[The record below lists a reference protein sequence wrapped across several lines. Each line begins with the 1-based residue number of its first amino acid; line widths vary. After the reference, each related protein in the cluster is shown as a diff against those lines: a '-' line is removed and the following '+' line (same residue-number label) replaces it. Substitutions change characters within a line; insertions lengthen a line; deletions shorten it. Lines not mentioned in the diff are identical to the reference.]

1 MASFRPLIDS
11 YGLPIGRRAPA
22 RPSGKA
28 PASPRLPWQL
38 ELIGLPLV
46 LLLLIPLAALLLRT
60 PVAMIYEYAS
70 DARTLSAVR
79 LSLLTSAACTLLV
92 VILGTPLAYG
102 LARRRTRLNR
112 ALEVILDLPIVLPPA
127 VAGLALLMAFGRRG
141 LLGASLAAIGV
152 QVPFT
157 PLAVVLAQ
165 VFVGAPY
172 FIKTASVAL
181 SAVTVDLEQAASLD
195 GASTSNILRHV
206 TLPLAGRGLL
216 GGAALCWARA
226 LGEFGA
232 TILFAGNLPGRTQT
246 MPLAVYLGFESDLA
260 LAQTL
265 SVLLLALSVLILI
278 LVRVIAGPQNGTD

>member
-1 MASFRPLIDS
+1 MASSRPLTDT

-22 RPSGKA
+22 KRSGDA

-46 LLLLIPLAALLLRT
+46 LLLLIPLVALLIRT
-60 PVAMIYEYAS
+60 PLSMLS
-70 DARTLSAVR
+70 DYVGDTRTLSAIR
-79 LSLLTSAACTLLV
+79 LSLLTSAACTLIV
-92 VILGTPLAYG
+92 VVLGTPLAYG

-112 ALEVILDLPIVLPPA
+112 ALEVMLDLPIVLPPA

-141 LLGASLAAIGV
+141 LLGASLAAVGV
-152 QVPFT
+152 QIPFT
-157 PLAVVLAQ
+157 PAAVVLAQ
-165 VFVGAPY
+165 IFVGAPY

-181 SAVTVDLEQAASLD
+181 SAVIVDLEQAASLD
-195 GASTSNILRHV
+195 GASTYNILRHI

-246 MPLAVYLGFESDLA
+246 MPLAVYLGLQSDLA

-265 SVLLLALSVLILI
+265 SIILLALSIFILV
-278 LVRVIAGPQNGTD
+278 LVRVIAGTQNGSE

>member
-1 MASFRPLIDS
+1 MASSQPVIDA
-11 YGLPIGRRAPA
+11 YGLPIGRRTPVRSSGNAPA
-22 RPSGKA
+22 PL
-28 PASPRLPWQL
+28 RLPWQL

-46 LLLLIPLAALLLRT
+46 LLLLVPLVALLLRT
-60 PVAMIYEYAS
+60 PVAMLAEYSS
-70 DARTLSAVR
+70 DARTISAVR

-92 VILGTPLAYG
+92 VVLGTPLAYG

-141 LLGASLAAIGV
+141 LLGASLAAIGL
-152 QVPFT
+152 QIPFT

-165 VFVGAPY
+165 IFVGAPY
-172 FIKTASVAL
+172 FIKTASVAFG
-181 SAVTVDLEQAASLD
+181 AVTVDLEQAASLD
-195 GASTSNILRHV
+195 GASTRKVLRHV
-206 TLPLAGRGLL
+206 TLPLAGRGLV

-226 LGEFGA
+226 VGEFGA

-265 SVLLLALSVLILI
+265 SVLLLAISVLVLI
-278 LVRVIAGPQNGTD
+278 MVRVIAGPQNGSD

>member
-1 MASFRPLIDS
+1 MASSQPVIDA
-11 YGLPIGRRAPA
+11 YGLPIGRRRPV
-22 RPSGKA
+22 RPSGNA
-28 PASPRLPWQL
+28 PAPLRLPWQL

-46 LLLLIPLAALLLRT
+46 LLLLVPLVALLLRT
-60 PVAMIYEYAS
+60 PVAMLAEYSS
-70 DARTLSAVR
+70 DARTISAVR

-92 VILGTPLAYG
+92 VVLGTPLAYG

-141 LLGASLAAIGV
+141 LLGASLAAIGL
-152 QVPFT
+152 QIPFT

-165 VFVGAPY
+165 IFVGAPY
-172 FIKTASVAL
+172 FIKTASVAFG
-181 SAVTVDLEQAASLD
+181 AVTVDLEQAASLD
-195 GASTSNILRHV
+195 GASTRKVLRHV

-226 LGEFGA
+226 VGEFGA

-265 SVLLLALSVLILI
+265 SVLLLAISVLVLI
-278 LVRVIAGPQNGTD
+278 MVRVIAGPQNGSD

>member
-1 MASFRPLIDS
+1 MASFRPLTDA
-11 YGLPIGRRAPA
+11 YGLPIGKRRAPGDGSRA
-22 RPSGKA
+22 GPLG
-28 PASPRLPWQL
+28 LPWQL
-38 ELIGLPLV
+38 ELIGLPLI
-46 LLLLIPLAALLLRT
+46 LLLLIPLVALLVRT
-60 PVAMIYEYAS
+60 PLALLSTYFT
-70 DARTLSAVR
+70 DARTLAAIR
-79 LSLLTSAACTLLV
+79 LSLLTSLAGTAAV

-102 LARRRTRLNR
+102 LVRRRTRLNR
-112 ALEVILDLPIVLPPA
+112 AMEVLLDLPIVLPPA

-141 LLGASLAAIGV
+141 VFGAALAGLGLQI
-152 QVPFT
+152 PFT

-172 FIKTASVAL
+172 FIKTAGVAL
-181 SAVTVDLEQAASLD
+181 GAVSVDLEQAAALD

-206 TLPLAGRGLL
+206 TFPLAARGLL
-216 GGAALCWARA
+216 SGAALCWARA

-265 SVLLLALSVLILI
+265 SVILLGVSILILI
-278 LVRVIAGPQNGTD
+278 AVRLLAGSPNGVE

>member
-1 MASFRPLIDS
+1 MASFRSLIDA
-11 YGLPIGRRAPA
+11 YGLPIERRSPV
-22 RPSGKA
+22 RPSGNA
-28 PASPRLPWQL
+28 PAPLRLPWQL

-46 LLLLIPLAALLLRT
+46 LLLLIPIAALLLRT
-60 PVAMIYEYAS
+60 PVAMLTEYVG

-92 VILGTPLAYG
+92 VVLGTPLAYG

-141 LLGASLAAIGV
+141 VLGASLA
-152 QVPFT
+152 
-157 PLAVVLAQ
+157 AVVLAQ

-172 FIKTASVAL
+172 FIKTASLAL
-181 SAVTVDLEQAASLD
+181 SAVSVDLEQAASLD
-195 GASTSNILRHV
+195 GASTRNILRHV

-265 SVLLLALSVLILI
+265 SILLLALSVLILI
-278 LVRVIAGPQNGTD
+278 LVRVIAGPQNGAE